1 MLTGRRFVIWGLS
14 RLSVRVAT
22 ALTAG
27 GGAETV
33 VRLPGEAALLQA
45 QMGAE
50 VCVLEASPETEIAG
64 LARAGLAGAACL
76 LALSEDDGD
85 NLRVTVAARA
95 LDPDVPVVLRAF
107 DPLFADQLE
116 QSGSVRRAYSV
127 SALAAPAFVAAACGD
142 AVLETLRLGGGEVP
156 LCRLTVRG
164 GSPLAGLTPAL
175 VKARLGGA
183 VMARAAGAGA
193 DWQAMGELGMDA
205 PLRPGERV
213 LVGGPRD
220 SVLAISARNAPWAG
234 AKPRR
239 AAPRKPALKAA
250 RVPTRLWPIAAG
262 LLLVLLG
269 SVFVFQTALHLRW
282 VDAVYFVV
290 TTATTTGYGDIS
302 LKDGPDWLKLFGCL
316 VMLAGGALLGIL
328 FSTLAAQATLERLDE
343 TQERRASRL
352 SGHIVVAGLGNL
364 GYRVARQFAD
374 LGLEVVVVD
383 LAPRSRFAGPLRAVA
398 VVLSGDASFPETL
411 ERAGAASAAAF
422 VACTNDDLAN
432 IQACL
437 YARRLSPALVTVA
450 RLSDDALAEHL
461 PKALAINHALS
472 ASQAAAGAFVGAAT
486 DALALRPLTLPG
498 LSLLAGRVLVGNA
511 PLTADTV
518 AAWRAEG
525 LRVLAF
531 RLPGGPPIAPSS
543 LPPTLPPGAALI
555 VCGPASA
562 VRRALNA
569 YNSNTYGTSA
579 PASPPGVTF
588 GSG

>member
-14 RLSVRVAT
+14 RLSVRVAV

-27 GGAETV
+27 GGAVTV
-33 VRLPGEAALLQA
+33 VRLPGEAGQA
-45 QMGAE
+45 RLGAE
-50 VCVLEASPETEIAG
+50 VRVLGASSETEAD
-64 LARAGLAGAACL
+64 LLTRAGLAGAACL
-76 LALSEDDGD
+76 LALSEDDGE
-85 NLRVTVAARA
+85 NLRAAVAARA
-95 LDPDVPVVLRAF
+95 LAPDVPVVLRAF

-142 AVLETLRLGGGEVP
+142 AVLETLRLGDGEVP

-164 GSPLAGLTPAL
+164 GSPLEGLTPAQ
-175 VKARLGGA
+175 VKARLGCA
-183 VMARAAGAGA
+183 VMARAAGAAA
-193 DWQAMGELGMDA
+193 DWQAMGEAGMDE
-205 PLRPGERV
+205 PLTAGERV
-213 LVGGPRD
+213 LIGGPRD
-220 SVLAISARNAPWAG
+220 SVLAVSARNAPWAG
-234 AKPRR
+234 TLPRR
-239 AAPRKPALKAA
+239 RARRKPAPKAV
-250 RVPTRLWPIAAG
+250 RVPTRLGPIAAG
-262 LLLVLLG
+262 LLLILLG

-328 FSTLAAQATLERLDE
+328 FSSLAAQATLERLDE

-352 SGHIVVAGLGNL
+352 SGHVIVAGLGNL
-364 GYRVARQFAD
+364 GYRVARQFID
-374 LGLEVVVVD
+374 LGLDVVVLD
-383 LAPRSRFAGPLRAVA
+383 LAPRSRFAGPLRAGA

-411 ERAGAASAAAF
+411 ERAGAARAAAF
-422 VACTNDDLAN
+422 VACTNNDLAN

-437 YARRLSPALVTVA
+437 YARRLCPDLVTVA
-450 RLSDDALAEHL
+450 RLSDDALAETL
-461 PKALAINHALS
+461 PQALAISHALS

-486 DALALRPLTLPG
+486 DALALRPLALPG
-498 LSLLAGRVLVGNA
+498 LSLLAGRVQVGDA
-511 PLTADTV
+511 PLTAGTV

-531 RLPGGPPIAPSS
+531 RLPGGPPVAPSALL
-543 LPPTLPPGAALI
+543 LPLPPGAALI

-562 VRRALNA
+562 VRSALNA
-569 YNSNTYGTSA
+569 YGTSA
-579 PASPPGVTF
+579 PARPPGVTF